1 MVDIAWLQQKFS
13 AVTDV
18 KVASRLPDTGQ
29 IFLGHHADLV
39 VKTWM
44 GAVLH
49 IYLIDKE
56 PRLRD
61 LRGILKENSRT
72 GIGTLFIFNLALLPP
87 ASKALSLEDWQE
99 ALRVYSDGWLYGYK
113 PDEDDLIQVHLYPAQ
128 VVDQFGSIHHSHFV
142 IEHVSVRQREVG
154 GALKGDWYQGD
165 IASVA
170 YKRRIN
176 YERINQ
182 RFHYETRTPPR
193 AVGQAPVDTLTKY
206 YQLLGIE
213 RSASEKEVKSAFR
226 RLALNIH
233 PDVSALP
240 RQEAERRIKELIEA
254 YEFIKE
260 FHGWS

>member
-1 MVDIAWLQQKFS
+1 VDIAWLKDKLI

-18 KVASRLPDTGQ
+18 KAALLQPENSQ
-29 IFLGHHADLV
+29 IFQAHHADLV
-39 VKTWM
+39 VQTWM

-49 IYLIDKE
+49 LYMLEKE

-72 GIGTLFIFNLALLPP
+72 GIGTLFMVRLSLLPAAGKSVP
-87 ASKALSLEDWQE
+87 LPDWQD
-99 ALRVYSDGWLYGYK
+99 ALRAMSDGWLYGCT
-113 PDEDDLIQVHLYPAQ
+113 PEGDITQVHFYPTPIA
-128 VVDQFGSIHHSHFV
+128 DQYDCLHIPHFV
-142 IEHVSVRQREVG
+142 IENVSVRLREING
-154 GALKGDWYQGD
+154 GLKGNWYIGD
-165 IASVA
+165 IASPA

-193 AVGQAPVDTLTKY
+193 EVGTAPVDTLSKY
-206 YQLLGIE
+206 YKLLGLE
-213 RSASEKEVKSAFR
+213 NTASEKEVKTTFR
-226 RLALNIH
+226 RMAMNIH

-254 YEFIKE
+254 YDYIKE
-260 FHGWS
+260 YHGWS